1 MRTRIVATLGPASM
15 DINVMREMVML
26 GVRIFR
32 LNFSHADAA
41 HFGPVIQKI
50 RQVEAETGV
59 NVTIMGDL
67 CGPKIRIGEVKGSP
81 LQLRKGAYVG
91 LGAPGMD
98 KECKQCANEADI
110 FVSLDVPELLEGLKQ
125 GMPVSLSDG
134 MLQFVV
140 HKVLVPDQLFVL
152 EALTGGIL
160 TSHKGIAFPGKTLKV
175 AAMTEKDRKDLHE
188 GLDIGIDAVALSFVQ
203 SREDI
208 DDLKAEITAHG
219 TWIPVVAK
227 VERRNAVDKLD
238 SILEAADAIM
248 VARGDLGLECSPAE
262 LPIIQKKMLRACR
275 HAQKPAIVATQ
286 MLLSMVKNPIPT
298 RAESTDVANAILDG
312 ADCVMLSE
320 ETAIGSYPVEAV
332 RFINE
337 IAQHAE
343 PYYLERINGPFV
355 PKPEKNP
362 PKFLAYSA
370 CLMAQNADSAAIVC
384 HSTTGATARYISSRR
399 PAQPIFS
406 MTTDVRVMRWM
417 NFFWNITP
425 VKSPLE
431 PRSHQK
437 RAEKF
442 VQEHPGFKSGENIV
456 IASGQA
462 TPGLGTVM
470 TNEIKIFYK

>member
-15 DINVMREMVML
+15 DLNVMKEMVML
-26 GVRIFR
+26 GVRVFR
-32 LNFSHADAA
+32 LNFSHSDAA

-59 NVTIMGDL
+59 NVTVMGDL

-91 LGAPGMD
+91 LGAPD
-98 KECKQCANEADI
+98 TAERSEADI
-110 FVSLDVPELLEGLKQ
+110 FASLDVPELLEGLEE

-134 MLQFVV
+134 MLQFIVRKVV
-140 HKVLVPDQLFVL
+140 EKDRLFVL
-152 EALTGGIL
+152 EALNGGIL
-160 TSHKGIAFPGKTLKV
+160 TSNKGIAFPGKTLKV
-175 AAMTEKDRKDLHE
+175 AAMTDKDRRDLHQ

-208 DDLKAEITAHG
+208 DDIKAEIAAHG

-227 VERRNAVDKLD
+227 VERRNAVEKLD

-262 LPIIQKKMLRACR
+262 LPIIQKKILRACR

-298 RAESTDVANAILDG
+298 RAESTDVANAMLDG

-337 IAQHAE
+337 IAQYAE
-343 PYYLERINGPFV
+343 PYYLERIGGPYM

-370 CLMAQNADSAAIVC
+370 CLMAENADSAAIVC

-399 PAQPIFS
+399 PAQAIFA
-406 MTTDVRVMRWM
+406 MTSDQRIMRWM
-417 NFFWNITP
+417 NFFWSITP
-425 VKSPLE
+425 VESPRE

-442 VQEHPGFKSGENIV
+442 VQEYAGFKPGENVI

-462 TPGLGTVM
+462 TPGMGSVM
-470 TNEIKIFYK
+470 TNEIKVYYK

>member
-1 MRTRIVATLGPASM
+1 MHMRTKIVATLGPASM
-15 DINVMREMVML
+15 DQQVMKDMVGL
-26 GVRIFR
+26 GVRVFR
-32 LNFSHADAA
+32 LNFSHSDAA

-50 RQVEAETGV
+50 RQVEAETGICLTV
-59 NVTIMGDL
+59 MGDL

-81 LQLRKGAYVG
+81 LQLRKGAYVC
-91 LGAPGMD
+91 LGTPDMED
-98 KECKQCANEADI
+98 KNEGDI
-110 FVSLDVPELLEGLKQ
+110 FISLNVPELLEGLDV

-134 MLQFVV
+134 MLQFTVIKVV
-140 HKVLVPDQLFVL
+140 EKDRLFVL
-152 EALTGGIL
+152 EALNGGIL
-160 TSHKGIAFPGKTLKV
+160 TSNKGIAFPGKTLRV
-175 AAMTEKDRKDLHE
+175 AAMTDKDRRDLHQ

-203 SREDI
+203 SKDDIEDI
-208 DDLKAEITAHG
+208 KAEIAKHG

-227 VERRNAVDKLD
+227 VERKNAVDKLD

-262 LPIIQKKMLRACR
+262 LPVIQKKILRACR

-298 RAESTDVANAILDG
+298 RAESTDVANAMMDG

-337 IAQHAE
+337 IAQYAE
-343 PYYLERINGPFV
+343 PYYLERIEGPYR
-355 PKPEKNP
+355 PKAEKNP

-370 CLMAQNADSAAIVC
+370 CLMAENADSAALVC
-384 HSTTGATARYISSRR
+384 HSTTGATARYLSSRR
-399 PAQPIFS
+399 PAQPIYA
-406 MTTDVRVMRWM
+406 MTTDTRIMRWM
-417 NFFWNITP
+417 NFFWSITP
-425 VKSPLE
+425 IESSTELK
-431 PRSHQK
+431 SHQK

-442 VQEHPGFKSGENIV
+442 VQEYAGFKPGENVV

-462 TPGLGTVM
+462 TPGMGTVM
-470 TNEIKIFYK
+470 TNEIKVYYK

>member
-1 MRTRIVATLGPASM
+1 M
-15 DINVMREMVML
+15 DQQVMKEMVEL

-41 HFGPVIQKI
+41 YFGPVIRKI
-50 RQVEAETGV
+50 RDVEKETGIRLTV
-59 NVTIMGDL
+59 MGDL

-81 LQLRKGAYVG
+81 LQIRKGAYVC
-91 LGAPGMD
+91 LGGPEM
-98 KECKQCANEADI
+98 ESRNESDI
-110 FVSLDVPELLEGLKQ
+110 FISLDVPELLEGLVE

-140 HKVLVPDQLFVL
+140 VKVVEPDRLVTL
-152 EALTGGIL
+152 EALNGGIL
-160 TSHKGIAFPGKTLKV
+160 TSNKGIAFPGKTLKV
-175 AAMTEKDRKDLHE
+175 AAMTDKDRRDLHE
-188 GLDIGIDAVALSFVQ
+188 GIDIGIDAVALSFVQ
-203 SREDI
+203 SKDDIEDI
-208 DDLKAEITAHG
+208 KTEIARHG

-227 VERRNAVDKLD
+227 VERKNAVQKLE
-238 SILEAADAIM
+238 SILDVADAIM

-262 LPIIQKKMLRACR
+262 LPIIQKKILRTCR

-298 RAESTDVANAILDG
+298 RAESTDVANAMLDG
-312 ADCVMLSE
+312 TDCVMLSE

-337 IAQHAE
+337 IAHYAE
-343 PYYLERINGPFV
+343 PYYLERIGGPYV
-355 PKPEKNP
+355 PKAEKNP
-362 PKFLAYSA
+362 PKFIAYSA
-370 CLMAQNADSAAIVC
+370 CLMADNADSAAIVC

-399 PAQPIFS
+399 PAQPIYA
-406 MTTDVRVMRWM
+406 MTTDARILRWM
-417 NFFWNITP
+417 NFFWSINP
-425 VKSPLE
+425 VESPLE

-442 VQEHPGFKSGENIV
+442 VQEFKGFKPGENVI

-462 TPGLGTVM
+462 TPGMGTVM
-470 TNEIKIFYK
+470 TNEIKVYYK

>member
-1 MRTRIVATLGPASM
+1 M
-15 DINVMREMVML
+15 DLNVMKEMVML
-26 GVRIFR
+26 GVRVFR
-32 LNFSHADAA
+32 LNFSHSDAA

-59 NVTIMGDL
+59 NVTVMGDL

-91 LGAPGMD
+91 LGAPD
-98 KECKQCANEADI
+98 TAELNEADI
-110 FVSLDVPELLEGLKQ
+110 FASLDVPELLEGLEE

-134 MLQFVV
+134 MLQFIVRKVV
-140 HKVLVPDQLFVL
+140 EKDRLFVL
-152 EALTGGIL
+152 EALNGGIL
-160 TSHKGIAFPGKTLKV
+160 TSNKGIAFPGKTLKV
-175 AAMTEKDRKDLHE
+175 AAMTDKDRRDLHQ

-203 SREDI
+203 SRDDI
-208 DDLKAEITAHG
+208 DDIKAEIAAHG

-227 VERRNAVDKLD
+227 VERKNAVEKLD

-262 LPIIQKKMLRACR
+262 LPIIQKKILRACR

-298 RAESTDVANAILDG
+298 RAESTDVANAMLDG

-337 IAQHAE
+337 IAQYAE
-343 PYYLERINGPFV
+343 PYYLERIGGPYM

-370 CLMAQNADSAAIVC
+370 CLMAENADSAAIVC

-399 PAQPIFS
+399 PAQAIFA
-406 MTTDVRVMRWM
+406 MTSDQRIMRWM
-417 NFFWNITP
+417 NFFWSITP
-425 VKSPLE
+425 VESPQE

-442 VQEHPGFKSGENIV
+442 VQEYAGFKPGENVI

-462 TPGLGTVM
+462 TPGMGSVM
-470 TNEIKIFYK
+470 TNEIKVYYK

>member
-15 DINVMREMVML
+15 DLNVMKDMVML
-26 GVRIFR
+26 GVRVFR
-32 LNFSHADAA
+32 LNFSHSDAA

-50 RQVEAETGV
+50 RQVEAETGIS
-59 NVTIMGDL
+59 VTVMGDL

-91 LGAPGMD
+91 LGAPD
-98 KECKQCANEADI
+98 TAERCDADI
-110 FVSLDVPELLEGLKQ
+110 FASLDVPELLEGLEE

-140 HKVLVPDQLFVL
+140 RKVVEKDRLFVL
-152 EALTGGIL
+152 EALNGGIL
-160 TSHKGIAFPGKTLKV
+160 TSNKGIAFPGKTLRV
-175 AAMTEKDRKDLHE
+175 AAMTDKDRRDLHQ

-208 DDLKAEITAHG
+208 DDIKAEIAAHG

-227 VERRNAVDKLD
+227 VERRNAVEKLD

-262 LPIIQKKMLRACR
+262 LPIIQKKILRACR

-298 RAESTDVANAILDG
+298 RAESTDVANAMLDG

-337 IAQHAE
+337 IAQYAE
-343 PYYLERINGPFV
+343 PYYLDRIGGPYV

-370 CLMAQNADSAAIVC
+370 CLMAENADSAAIVC

-399 PAQPIFS
+399 PAQAIFA
-406 MTTDVRVMRWM
+406 MTTDHRIMRWM
-417 NFFWNITP
+417 NFFWSITP
-425 VKSPLE
+425 VESPLE

-442 VQEHPGFKSGENIV
+442 VQEYAGFKPGENVI

-462 TPGLGTVM
+462 TPGMGSVM
-470 TNEIKIFYK
+470 TNEIKVYYK